1 MVGLGADVDVGGGGA
16 VLVEELLADTS
27 VGLGEQA
34 CSVAS
39 PAKQCA

>member
-16 VLVEELLADTS
+16 VLVEELDTS

-39 PAKQCA
+39 PAKQCASS